1 MYKCVNNYEQF
12 MNEHKDTK
20 CINNCEQLMN
30 KHKDTKCIRTFISV
44 NAKSGGVGMG
54 LGWRAHAHSHQ
65 TKTVSL
71 PLFAY
76 FDAIT
81 PLYFKMTKLL

>member
-54 LGWRAHAHSHQ
+54 LG
-65 TKTVSL
+65 
-71 PLFAY
+71 
-76 FDAIT
+76 
-81 PLYFKMTKLL
+81 